1 MVGDFSLSFLFVG
14 EDKLSSWRN
23 SDKKTSRHHCSTTL
37 WNYSVVVSW
46 LNHYTVPI
54 TYGRL
59 LPIAYAASMDA
70 QLDAQTTTLT
80 KSKPCSHVLSCL
92 AIVLSL
98 GLCKRRNRRYSVIMI
113 TVVFFKFPLAFLL
126 SCSSFMPLRSVSLMW
141 ESFIYGLGF
150 NSQTLNGCRQLRCHT
165 VTNFSTQAETTT
177 YKHAHNIYYMA

>member
-1 MVGDFSLSFLFVG
+1 M
-14 EDKLSSWRN
+14 
-23 SDKKTSRHHCSTTL
+23 
-37 WNYSVVVSW
+37 
-46 LNHYTVPI
+46 NHYTVPI

-59 LPIAYAASMDA
+59 LLIAYAASMDA

-113 TVVFFKFPLAFLL
+113 TVVFFKFPLVFLL

-150 NSQTLNGCRQLRCHT
+150 NSQTLNGCLQLLQFIKKHCNKIALRCHT